1 MTAIQK
7 RARLAY
13 EAGKMTH
20 RHEAI
25 VNYVRRCKETG
36 TTIGHPV
43 RVLDTK
49 V

>member
-1 MTAIQK
+1 MTAVQK

-13 EAGKMTH
+13 ETGKMTH

-25 VNYVRRCKETG
+25 VNYVRRCAETG
-36 TTIGHPV
+36 TTIGQPV
-43 RVLDTK
+43 RILDTR